1 MGRMSDGE
9 WQAFV
14 ARGQRLAV
22 LSTSRPGG
30 RTHAVPVWFVLDG
43 DQILFTTPAESVKG
57 RAIQRTGRATMLV
70 MDHEPPYSFAMIE
83 GVVEVSR
90 DPSVVREMTI
100 RVHERYLQ
108 PEQAAQAAAPLL
120 EEPTELACRLRPVN
134 VFAIENVIGT
144 FQTEPSVQNW

>member
-9 WQAFV
+9 WQAF
-14 ARGQRLAV
+14 AADGQRIAV
-22 LSTSRPGG
+22 LATAWPPD
-30 RTHAVPVWFVLDG
+30 RTHAVPVWFVVDG
-43 DQILFTTPAESVKG
+43 DEILFTTPAASVKG

-70 MDHEPPYSFAMIE
+70 MDHEPPYSFAMVE

-100 RVHERYLQ
+100 LVHERYLP

-120 EEPTELACRLRPVN
+120 EETLFRGLLLESLRPR
-134 VFAIENVIGT
+134 GT
-144 FQTEPSVQNW
+144 SVASII